1 MKILILGGT
10 ADGRHLA
17 AALHKSGCTVIYS
30 IAGLVRQPELECDVI
45 SGGFTQFGG
54 LTTYLKKEGI
64 AAVLDV
70 THPYAKMMSITARE
84 STQLCGIPCWRFH
97 RSSWR
102 AELEDNW
109 QHYEDWPEL
118 LKDLQLKKTVF
129 LTAGQL
135 PEMAIQAFERFGKQ
149 GQKQILR
156 TAVKPKEKL
165 PVSMSWH
172 KAIGPFSLEHEREI
186 MVSHQVDALVTKNSG
201 GTSMQAKLF
210 TARALNIP
218 VLMFTRPDLPD
229 VDKEFVSKSACQ
241 SFIEQWLKTNIAAN
255 EVL

>member
-17 AALHKSGCTVIYS
+17 AALHKSGCTVVYS
-30 IAGLVRQPELECDVI
+30 IAGIVRQPVLECEII

-64 AAVLDV
+64 VAVLDV
-70 THPYAKMMSITARE
+70 THPYAKVMSFTAHE
-84 STQLCGIPCWRFH
+84 STQLCGIPYWRFH
-97 RSSWR
+97 RPSWR
-102 AELEDNW
+102 AGAGDIW

-118 LKDLQLKKTVF
+118 LKALQAKKKVF

-135 PEMAIQAFERFGKQ
+135 PALAVQAFESLGKQ

-156 TAVKPKEKL
+156 TAVKPKGEL
-165 PVSMSWH
+165 PASMNWH
-172 KAIGPFSLEHEREI
+172 KAIGPFSLEHERAI
-186 MVSHQVDALVTKNSG
+186 MVNHKVDVLVTKNSG

-210 TARALNIP
+210 AARELNIP
-218 VLMFTRPDLPD
+218 VLMFTRPELPE
-229 VDKEFVSKSACQ
+229 VDKEFISKSECQ
-241 SFIEQWLKTNIAAN
+241 SFIEQWLTAQ
-255 EVL
+255 

>member
-1 MKILILGGT
+1 MNKMKILILGGT

-17 AALHKSGCTVIYS
+17 AALHSSGCTVVYS
-30 IAGLVRQPELECDVI
+30 IAGLVRQPALECEVI

-54 LTTYLKKEGI
+54 LTTYLKKQGI

-70 THPYAKMMSITARE
+70 THPYAKVMSFTARE

-97 RSSWR
+97 RPSWR
-102 AELEDNW
+102 PEVDDNW
-109 QHYEDWPEL
+109 QYYEDWPEL
-118 LKDLQLKKTVF
+118 LKDLQFKKTVF

-135 PEMAIQAFERFGKQ
+135 PELAIQAFESLGKQ

-156 TAVKPKEKL
+156 TAVKTKGEL
-165 PVSMSWH
+165 PTSMTWH

-186 MVSHQVDALVTKNSG
+186 MEKHQVDALVTKNSG

-210 TARALNIP
+210 AARELNIP
-218 VLMFTRPDLPD
+218 VLMFTRPEIPE
-229 VDKEFVSKSACQ
+229 VDKEFISKSECQ
-241 SFIEQWLKTNIAAN
+241 SFIEQWLKAH
-255 EVL
+255 